1 MLFPDH
7 GSALIPYTED
17 TPDEVGEW
25 PAKHAHNSLEGN
37 SPTTG
42 PGREGKEK
50 MLWCRL
56 HVDTWCMP

>member
-7 GSALIPYTED
+7 GSALMPTMPTAAYL
-17 TPDEVGEW
+17 V
-25 PAKHAHNSLEGN
+25 AEGI

-50 MLWCRL
+50 YTVVSLEPTCR
-56 HVDTWCMP
+56 TWCVQ